1 MKLRRERP
9 HGPAEVVRWGPQ
21 DLLRH
26 IHVAMSIYAEAMA
39 YPPQMG
45 AAHVSLT
52 ATHASR
58 AGFRATAALADGE
71 LIGFGYGY
79 QVQNG
84 QWWFDQVRRA
94 ASDSDAEWLQDS
106 FELCELHVSPGWQ
119 GNGIGRELLTTLVAD
134 LPQKHV
140 VLSTPEGP
148 TRAWSLYRSV
158 GFTDVLRNYYF
169 TGDSRPFA
177 VLGAELPLQDQHA

>member
-9 HGPAEVVRWGPQ
+9 REPADVVRWGPQ

-26 IHVAMSIYAEAMA
+26 VHAAMGIYAEAMS
-39 YPPQMG
+39 YPPQVG

-58 AGFRATAALADGE
+58 PGFRATAALAGGD
-71 LIGFGYGY
+71 LVGFGYGY
-79 QVQNG
+79 QVAPG
-84 QWWFDQVRRA
+84 QWWYDQVRRA
-94 ASDSDAEWLQDS
+94 APEEALPRLRDA
-106 FELCELHVSPGWQ
+106 FELCELHVSPRWQ
-119 GNGIGRELLTTLVAD
+119 GNGLGRRLLTMLVED
-134 LPQKHV
+134 VSQEHV

-148 TRAWSLYRSV
+148 TRAWSLYRSL
-158 GFTDVLRNYYF
+158 GFDDILRHYYF

-177 VLGAELPLQDQHA
+177 VLAAKLPLQDRNA